1 MVTVGGCALARK
13 LRKRNIFLAS
23 YLYDIMAEVEHYYI
37 FTVGWILAM
46 HPGYIPTDF
55 YSGRGGGG
63 ETGVMF
69 LSKKYQRCPKISED
83 VAINSQSQSQDF
95 AMCNFFL
102 LYQRIQESAP
112 SSYDPFLFAF
122 SSVTYLLGLGQV
134 AQFFS

>member
-63 ETGVMF
+63 GN
-69 LSKKYQRCPKISED
+69 RCDVFIQKIPKMPED
-83 VAINSQSQSQDF
+83 F
-95 AMCNFFL
+95 
-102 LYQRIQESAP
+102 
-112 SSYDPFLFAF
+112 
-122 SSVTYLLGLGQV
+122 
-134 AQFFS
+134 